1 MIGSDIY
8 QRLIAP
14 VDDNLMHKVWDGTP
28 WIVDAFTGPIDNY
41 GRYREIM
48 DWCRGEFGDEAWPIH
63 GKPGNWHCGGATVN
77 GWTWIGF
84 ANEEMMQKFIE
95 MMLYN
100 EHGGG
105 AQNEA
110 AYADLK
116 RRIDDLAN
124 RLLCPCRG

>member
-1 MIGSDIY
+1 MKNLVEQSEIDMI
-8 QRLIAP
+8 
-14 VDDNLMHKVWDGTP
+14 
-28 WIVDAFTGPIDNY
+28 
-41 GRYREIM
+41 
-48 DWCRGEFGDEAWPIH
+48 CDELRA
-63 GKPGNWHCGGATVN
+63 
-77 GWTWIGF
+77 
-84 ANEEMMQKFIE
+84 EL
-95 MMLYN
+95 MLYN